1 MSDLAV
7 STATSDLQ
15 ERGIQLGQNGQL
27 LILVLDM
34 NPNQAFFAKQP
45 EALFHWLDSALGLA
59 HSHLMLHPNNTIA
72 AIASHSQSCSFLY
85 PSQNP
90 ELQENSSLRQRDGQ
104 FEGFYQ
110 VEAIIRRE
118 VSRILLQEAQ
128 PSVQVTS
135 DSLLSGA
142 LSQAL
147 SYVNRMRHEMGVAEN
162 LVARILVMSAS
173 GDTATQY
180 MNYMNVFFSAQ
191 KMNVIIDTCMLEK
204 DAGLLQQG
212 ADITGGVYHRVQA
225 KHFPALLQFLTW
237 IFLPDTNLRGAL
249 SLPSM
254 DRVDYRAACFCHRNL
269 IDIGFVCSVCLSIFC
284 KFSPIC
290 TTCHTVFKTPGP
302 LPGMKR
308 KAVTSSQ

>member
-1 MSDLAV
+1 MSDLV
-7 STATSDLQ
+7 VTTATSDLKEPGVLAEPQ
-15 ERGIQLGQNGQL
+15 GQL
-27 LILVLDM
+27 LVLVLDM
-34 NPNQAFFAKQP
+34 NPNQVFFTKQP
-45 EALFHWLDSALGLA
+45 ESLFHWLDSAISLA
-59 HSHLMLHPNNTIA
+59 NSHLMLHPNNAIA

-85 PSQNP
+85 PSQTDQDESDN
-90 ELQENSSLRQRDGQ
+90 LRQRDGQ

-110 VEAIIRRE
+110 VEATIRKQAAH
-118 VSRILLQEAQ
+118 ILRAETQ
-128 PSVQVTS
+128 PTAPVHAE
-135 DSLLSGA
+135 SLLSGA
-142 LSQAL
+142 LSMAL
-147 SYVNRMRHEMGVAEN
+147 SYIHRRRQELSVAES
-162 LVARILVMSAS
+162 LTSRVLVMSAS

-191 KMNVIIDTCMLEK
+191 KMGVVIDTCMLEK

-212 ADITGGVYHRVQA
+212 ADITGGVYRKVDSR
-225 KHFPALLQFLTW
+225 HFPALLQFLTW
-237 IFLPDTNLRGAL
+237 IFLPDTRLREAL

-308 KAVTSSQ
+308 KAPAT